1 MRKVVFTIDDIEYFK
16 QKFKLS
22 DEEVAEFFGEKE
34 SFKVIYTI
42 TGNGRDPD
50 KYKLTDYN
58 GNKIP
63 FNSLNGYQKG
73 VVLNDCMAYFTGGT
87 YYDNS
92 VEPCGVIKIEEKEA
106 ND

>member
-22 DEEVAEFFGEKE
+22 DKQVAEFFGEKE

-42 TGNGRDPD
+42 TGNGRNPD
-50 KYKLTDYN
+50 KYELTDYD

-63 FNSLNGYQKG
+63 LDSLNGYQKG
-73 VVLNDCMAYFTGGT
+73 VVLNDCMAYFTGGE
-87 YYDNS
+87 YHGDYDA
-92 VEPCGVIKIEEKEA
+92 PHGVIKIEEKEI
-106 ND
+106 